1 MCRTGAHSVTDLAS
15 ILNLLFTVLSLAVI
29 ARALLSWFDPTMRF
43 PISHMIV
50 NLTEP
55 IIAPIRRVVP
65 PVGGM
70 IDLSPLIALILLQ
83 VIGRVIINSLHT

>member
-1 MCRTGAHSVTDLAS
+1 LSDITG

-29 ARALLSWFDPTMRF
+29 ARALLSWFDPGMRYS
-43 PISHMIV
+43 ISQLLV
-50 NLTEP
+50 DLTEP

-83 VIGRVIINSLHT
+83 VIERVIISSLNS

>member
-1 MCRTGAHSVTDLAS
+1 LSDITG

-29 ARALLSWFDPTMRF
+29 ARALLSWFDPGLRY
-43 PISHMIV
+43 PISQILV
-50 NLTEP
+50 DLTEP
-55 IIAPIRRVVP
+55 IIAPIRRIVP

-83 VIGRVIINSLHT
+83 VIERVIISSLNS

>member
-1 MCRTGAHSVTDLAS
+1 LSVITG

-29 ARALLSWFDPTMRF
+29 ARALLSWFDPGLRY
-43 PISHMIV
+43 PISQILV
-50 NLTEP
+50 DLTEP
-55 IIAPIRRVVP
+55 IIAPIRRIVP

-83 VIGRVIINSLHT
+83 VIERVIISSLNS

>member
-1 MCRTGAHSVTDLAS
+1 LSDITG

-29 ARALLSWFDPTMRF
+29 ARALLSWFDPGLRY
-43 PISHMIV
+43 PISQILV
-50 NLTEP
+50 DLTEP

-83 VIGRVIINSLHT
+83 VIERVIISSLNS

>member
-1 MCRTGAHSVTDLAS
+1 MSDITG

-29 ARALLSWFDPTMRF
+29 ARALLSWFDPGMRY
-43 PISHMIV
+43 PVSQLLV
-50 NLTEP
+50 DLTEP
-55 IIAPIRRVVP
+55 IIAPIRRIVP

-83 VIGRVIINSLHT
+83 VIERVIIRSLNS

>member
-1 MCRTGAHSVTDLAS
+1 MTDLAS

>member
-1 MCRTGAHSVTDLAS
+1 MTDLAS

-29 ARALLSWFDPTMRF
+29 ARALLSWFDPSMRF
-43 PISHMIV
+43 PISRMIV
-50 NLTEP
+50 DLTEP
-55 IIAPIRRVVP
+55 IIAPIRRAVP

-83 VIGRVIINSLHT
+83 VIERVIISSLHT

>member
-1 MCRTGAHSVTDLAS
+1 LSDITG

-29 ARALLSWFDPTMRF
+29 ARALLSWFDPGLRY
-43 PISHMIV
+43 PISQLLV
-50 NLTEP
+50 DLTEP

-70 IDLSPLIALILLQ
+70 NDLSPLIALILLQ
-83 VIGRVIINSLHT
+83 VIERVIISSLNS

>member
-1 MCRTGAHSVTDLAS
+1 L
-15 ILNLLFTVLSLAVI
+15 
-29 ARALLSWFDPTMRF
+29 
-43 PISHMIV
+43 IV
-50 NLTEP
+50 DLTEP

-83 VIGRVIINSLHT
+83 VIERVIINSLHT

>member
-1 MCRTGAHSVTDLAS
+1 MTDLTG

-29 ARALLSWFDPTMRF
+29 ARALLSWFDPTMRY
-43 PISHMIV
+43 PVSQVIV
-50 NLTEP
+50 DLTEP

-83 VIGRVIINSLHT
+83 VIERVIINSLHS

>member
-1 MCRTGAHSVTDLAS
+1 LSDITG

-29 ARALLSWFDPTMRF
+29 ARALLSWFDPGMRY
-43 PISHMIV
+43 PVSQLLV
-50 NLTEP
+50 DLTEP
-55 IIAPIRRVVP
+55 IIAPIRRIVP

-83 VIGRVIINSLHT
+83 VIERVIISSLNS

>member
-1 MCRTGAHSVTDLAS
+1 LSDITG

-29 ARALLSWFDPTMRF
+29 ARALLSWFDPGMRY
-43 PISHMIV
+43 PISQLLV
-50 NLTEP
+50 DLTEP

-83 VIGRVIINSLHT
+83 VIERVIIRSLNS